1 MSNWK
6 VSKEQIQIFNHS
18 NADKLQVGK
27 VGSYQVVVQAGLYQ
41 DGDIVVFAPE
51 KSVLTG
57 RLKTEYENY
66 LAGSNKDRVKE
77 VRLRGEVSAGIIIP
91 NELWVD
97 GVTEAQVGE
106 DISTLFGITKY
117 EPPIPQQLA
126 GKIKAYD
133 MPNVGSHDCEQYAV
147 YQNEFIQNER
157 VLITEK
163 LHGSQSIVAY
173 NFELDKKLISSKGML
188 KNGFEIEEDINN
200 SYWRGAINDQIFE
213 KIKSEFSEG
222 TIQIFGELVPIQSG
236 YDYGQTKDTI
246 KIFDVRKDNI
256 SIPYDLVPQVFKDQ
270 WVPIVFDGPIELVE
284 TEVVLYSDPEKGIH
298 KTKKVSSLPVDIIK
312 LCEGMELVSGKSKHI
327 REGVVIR
334 PYLDRRASDNTLL
347 RLKII
352 NPKYAKTATGEE
364 IN

>member
-1 MSNWK
+1 MMT
-6 VSKEQIQIFNHS
+6 E
-18 NADKLQVGK
+18 
-27 VGSYQVVVQAGLYQ
+27 
-41 DGDIVVFAPE
+41 IV
-51 KSVLTG
+51 
-57 RLKTEYENY
+57 
-66 LAGSNKDRVKE
+66 
-77 VRLRGEVSAGIIIP
+77 
-91 NELWVD
+91 
-97 GVTEAQVGE
+97 
-106 DISTLFGITKY
+106 
-117 EPPIPQQLA
+117 
-126 GKIKAYD
+126 KIKSIKKIESTSKRYD
-133 MPNVGSHDCEQYAV
+133 IEVEDNHNFFANSILVH
-147 YQNEFIQNER
+147 N
-157 VLITEK
+157 
-163 LHGSQSIVAY
+163 SQMIAAY

-213 KIKSEFSEG
+213 KIKAEFSEG

-236 YDYGQTKDTI
+236 YDYGQVKDTI
-246 KIFDVRKDNI
+246 KIFDVRKDNV

-270 WVPIVFDGPIELVE
+270 WVPIVFDGSLELIEN
-284 TEVVLYSDPEKGIH
+284 EVVLYSDPEKGIH
-298 KTKKVSSLPVDIIK
+298 KTKKVSSLPADIIK

>member
-163 LHGSQSIVAY
+163 LHGCCDENTILLTEDGEKTIKEICDSKYLGKVLSFNLENTKEEFKQILGHSIQDNIHNWY
-173 NFELDKKLISSKGML
+173 
-188 KNGFEIEEDINN
+188 EIETEDN
-200 SYWRGAINDQIFE
+200 R
-213 KIKSEFSEG
+213 
-222 TIQIFGELVPIQSG
+222 
-236 YDYGQTKDTI
+236 
-246 KIFDVRKDNI
+246 
-256 SIPYDLVPQVFKDQ
+256 
-270 WVPIVFDGPIELVE
+270 
-284 TEVVLYSDPEKGIH
+284 
-298 KTKKVSSLPVDIIK
+298 IIK
-312 LCEGMELVSGKSKHI
+312 LTENHYVFLPELNCYRKVKDLTEKDQVCIFSVNSQINTTNREDAERMSILQQENKS
-327 REGVVIR
+327 
-334 PYLDRRASDNTLL
+334 
-347 RLKII
+347 
-352 NPKYAKTATGEE
+352 
-364 IN
+364 